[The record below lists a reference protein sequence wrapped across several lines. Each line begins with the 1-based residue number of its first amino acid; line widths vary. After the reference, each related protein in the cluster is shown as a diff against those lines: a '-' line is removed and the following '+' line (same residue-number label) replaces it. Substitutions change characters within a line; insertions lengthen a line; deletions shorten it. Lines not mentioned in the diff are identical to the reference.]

1 MFINIKTKTL
11 KQSYTGRWNN
21 KIHLCPIKEK
31 KSICAKLF
39 DLKRNLLSFTSVFKA
54 LSRRLKYSTRKRT
67 N

>member
-11 KQSYTGRWNN
+11 KQSYAGRWNN

-39 DLKRNLLSFTSVFKA
+39 DLKIVKNDVYINKQ
-54 LSRRLKYSTRKRT
+54 
-67 N
+67 

>member
-39 DLKRNLLSFTSVFKA
+39 QIEIVNIDVYINKQ
-54 LSRRLKYSTRKRT
+54 
-67 N
+67 